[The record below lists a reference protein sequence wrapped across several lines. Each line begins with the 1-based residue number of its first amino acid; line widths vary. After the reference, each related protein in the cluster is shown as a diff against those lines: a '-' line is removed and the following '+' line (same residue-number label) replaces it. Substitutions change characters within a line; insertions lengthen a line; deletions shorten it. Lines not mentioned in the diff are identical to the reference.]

1 MVKKFPTIS
10 YTSRDFN
17 SIRNDL
23 IEYAKRYYPDTF
35 KDFNESS
42 FGALMIDQVAYIG
55 DIMSFY
61 LDYQANESFFT
72 TANEYDNVVKLAR
85 QVGYKMSARAASSG
99 VITMFVLAPANS
111 NGIGPDTKYLPILLA
126 GSQFASTS
134 GAVFSLNQSVDFAD
148 PDNEVVVASV
158 DSDNTPTYY
167 AVKAEGTVTSGEFV
181 QEDIT
186 VGQFEKFLS
195 AELTTKNITEVV
207 AVTDSEGHS
216 YFEVDNLSQNTIYIP
231 VANKNDDRYTT
242 PSIMVPVIVPRR
254 FVLERERD
262 RTFLQFGYG
271 SDSETSTDSVADPTD
286 VLMDLHGRTH
296 VLEKSFDPTKL
307 LSTDKFGIAPENTV
321 LTVVARR
328 NTATTVNA
336 PTNTLISLVS
346 PKFQFTDRNLLDED
360 KVSTVIGSLE
370 VTNEAPIIGDSS
382 LPEPDEL
389 KARVKAHF
397 ASQNRAVTQQDY
409 QSLIYNLPP
418 QFGKIKRCA
427 IFQDPDSYRR
437 NLNVYVL
444 SENTDGTLV
453 QTPET
458 TKENLKAWIGRYKMI
473 NDTVDILDG
482 RIVNIGINFEIIAE
496 ETIGKFE
503 VLQNCYNTL
512 RSLVSNRV
520 LNMGESFSI
529 SRIYK
534 ILNAVSG
541 VVDVVDVSLVNKTGG
556 AYSTTPFDINSNLS
570 SDGRQLYVPNDHVLE
585 IKRPGSDIQGVVK

>member
-271 SDSETSTDSVADPTD
+271 SDSETSTDSIADPTD

>member
-1 MVKKFPTIS
+1 
-10 YTSRDFN
+10 
-17 SIRNDL
+17 
-23 IEYAKRYYPDTF
+23 
-35 KDFNESS
+35 
-42 FGALMIDQVAYIG
+42 
-55 DIMSFY
+55 
-61 LDYQANESFFT
+61 
-72 TANEYDNVVKLAR
+72 
-85 QVGYKMSARAASSG
+85 MSARAASSG

>member
-85 QVGYKMSARAASSG
+85 QVGYKMSARGASSG
-99 VITMFVLAPANS
+99 VVTMFVLAPANS
-111 NGIGPDTKYLPILLA
+111 NGIGPDTKYLPVLLA

-134 GAVFSLNQSVDFAD
+134 GATFSLNRSVDFSN
-148 PDNEVVVASV
+148 PDNDVVVAQV
-158 DSDNTPTYY
+158 DSDNTPTFY

-181 QEDIT
+181 QEDVT

-195 AELTTKNITEVV
+195 TELTTKNITEVV
-207 AVTDSEGHS
+207 SITDSEGHA

-231 VANKNDDRYTT
+231 VANQNDDR
-242 PSIMVPVIVPRR
+242 SSVASVMVPVIVPRR
-254 FVLERERD
+254 FVVERERD

-271 SDSETSTDSVADPTD
+271 SDSEVTTDSVADPTD

-321 LTVVARR
+321 LSVVTRR

-336 PTNTLISLVS
+336 PTNTLVSLVS
-346 PKFQFTDRNLLDED
+346 PKFQFRNRNLLDED
-360 KVSTVIGSLE
+360 KVATVIGSLE
-370 VTNEAPIIGDSS
+370 ITNEAPIIGDSS
-382 LPEPDEL
+382 LPESDEL

-444 SENTDGTLV
+444 SENTDGTLT

-458 TKENLKAWIGRYKMI
+458 TKENLKAWLARYKMI
-473 NDTVDILDG
+473 NDTIDILDG
-482 RIVNIGINFEIIAE
+482 RVVNLGVTFEIIAD
-496 ETIGKFE
+496 ETVGKYE
-503 VLQNCYNTL
+503 VLQSCYAAL
-512 RSLVSNRV
+512 RSLVTNRV

-534 ILNAVSG
+534 ILNSVSG
-541 VVDVVDVSLVNKTGG
+541 VIDTVDVSLVNKTGG
-556 AYSTTPFDINSNLS
+556 VYSTTPFDINSNLS
-570 SDGRQLYVPNDHVLE
+570 SDGRMLYIPDDHILE
-585 IKRPGSDIQGVVK
+585 IKRPSSDIQGVVK

>member
-271 SDSETSTDSVADPTD
+271 SDSETSTDSIADPTD

-585 IKRPGSDIQGVVK
+585 IKRPGSDIQGVGK